1 MWTTWQRSSRV
12 GGDEIMQQESTRH
25 ESLAEQLTLHVG
37 GEMDL
42 LDRACDSQQPTEI
55 ILAPVELHQRN
66 IQRRLRDAN
75 KPKETFR
82 FDDAVGLSRTLL
94 SATHRWDGNE
104 RVTEAID
111 RIDRLSLIRG
121 LLDESTTSSAE
132 VTLPVSISS
141 RDPQHIEQIRTEV
154 ETITNFHAERITAW
168 ATTADELPD
177 PIDMDTAELLETA
190 LAVERGLRA
199 QTEKVTSD
207 IELIRRATREL
218 TTTDGN
224 AWTNVFGHIERLSI
238 FGLSSISA
246 PYADF
251 IHAITATTPVDV
263 HIYFRRATGDYLSER
278 MPALLD
284 VSGPG
289 TVVFE

>member
-1 MWTTWQRSSRV
+1 
-12 GGDEIMQQESTRH
+12 MQQDSTGYKSPS
-25 ESLAEQLTLHVG
+25 EELTLHVG
-37 GEMDL
+37 DEMHL
-42 LDRACDSQQPTEI
+42 LDRACHSQQPTDI

-75 KPKETFR
+75 KPKETFK
-82 FDDAVGLSRTLL
+82 FDDAVGVSRTLL
-94 SATHRWDGNE
+94 SANE
-104 RVTEAID
+104 RLTEAID

-121 LLDESTTSSAE
+121 LLDESAMSSPE
-132 VTLPVSISS
+132 VTLPVGISS

-168 ATTADELPD
+168 ATTADELSE
-177 PIDMDTAELLETA
+177 PIDVDTAELLETA
-190 LAVERGLRA
+190 LDVERGLRE

-224 AWTNVFGHIERLSI
+224 AWNKVFDHIGRLSI

-251 IHAITATTPVDV
+251 IHAITATTSVDV
-263 HIYFRRATGDYLSER
+263 HIHFRRATGDYLSER